1 MLFQTLKDLKIDPVE
16 DTRLERIEQIAYLI
30 VTGDVF
36 NTKQG
41 AGIIVPRGVLEM
53 LLMRKKRRQW
63 HIKDAE
69 SAQGSV
75 FDPVTLFISHLH
87 YAAIFWMDSSWKGIC
102 RSLKLCS

>member
-75 FDPVTLFISHLH
+75 FDPVL
-87 YAAIFWMDSSWKGIC
+87 GIGPWFAMVGQLINP
-102 RSLKLCS
+102 SLSGAREHIEV